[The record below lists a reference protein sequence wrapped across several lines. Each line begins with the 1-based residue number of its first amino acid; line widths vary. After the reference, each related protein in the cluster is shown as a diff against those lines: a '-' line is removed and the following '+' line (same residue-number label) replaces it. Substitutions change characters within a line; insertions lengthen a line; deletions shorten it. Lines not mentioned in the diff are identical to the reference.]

1 MILLMNF
8 LKHFYK
14 KIEEEMKGSEF
25 VFESVDLLYYS
36 INKTILRRG
45 RSYVKPPKWLEN
57 KRALTV
63 ALNHQNIERDHQGIS
78 KNKPFINQ
86 YNWNDI
92 DFPSH

>member
-57 KRALTV
+57 KRATMV
-63 ALNHQNIERDHQGIS
+63 
-78 KNKPFINQ
+78 
-86 YNWNDI
+86 NDKC
-92 DFPSH
+92 F